1 MFKNLSAQAA
11 GISGSPNELI
21 ESALSFGFRGLDIDI
36 LEFCAQVNSRGMAHA
51 RRLLDSAKLQVGG
64 FLLPTRWQS
73 DDATFRGDLHEL
85 AEWAASAS
93 EAGFRRALTWVE
105 AASDEQPFHQN
116 FETCRKRLAELAKA
130 LDGHGLRLGVGF
142 SAAPEARQ
150 GRAFE
155 FIHSLDA
162 LLMLVGGAGAKNVGI
177 VVDLWDIY
185 VAGGSL
191 DAIRKLGGER
201 LIAVR
206 VSDAPA
212 DVAPAD
218 CRAAQRLLPSEGG
231 AIDAAAA
238 LVALAEMGFD
248 GPVTPLAHGDALKG
262 LRREAAVKRLGESL
276 DRVWKAAGLTPAG
289 KLASTAK
296 R

>member
-1 MFKNLSAQAA
+1 MFKNLSAQAV

-36 LEFCAQVNSRGMAHA
+36 LEFCEQVKSRGLPHA

-64 FLLPTRWQS
+64 FPLPTRWQG
-73 DDATFRGDLHEL
+73 DDATFRGDLREL
-85 AEWAASAS
+85 PEWAASAG

-130 LDGHGLRLGVGF
+130 LDAYGIRLGVGF

-150 GRAFE
+150 DRAFE
-155 FIHSLDA
+155 FIHSLEA
-162 LLMLVGGAGAKNVGI
+162 LLMLIGGVPAKNVGV
-177 VVDLWDIY
+177 VVDLWDVY

-191 DAIRKLGGER
+191 DALRKLGGER

-206 VSDAPA
+206 VADAPA
-212 DVAPAD
+212 DVAATD
-218 CRAAQRLLPSEGG
+218 CRAAQRLLPGEGG

-248 GPVTPLAHGDALKG
+248 GPVTPVAHPDVLKG
-262 LRREAAVKRLGESL
+262 LRREAAVKRLGETL
-276 DRVWKAAGLTPAG
+276 DRAWKAAGLTPAG
-289 KLASTAK
+289 KLASTVK